1 MPISATGISTDRGM
15 TLPRRCSRSASRGL
29 GFTLI
34 EVLVVVVI
42 VGVISAVV
50 LLSVGIGDDRS
61 LERQARRLTSLVQ
74 LAGDE
79 ALMQGRDF
87 GIEFSQ
93 SGYRFVELDP
103 LFSRWYVV
111 TSDDMLRTRTLDPG
125 LTFELALEEREVVLS
140 PELGSAPVR
149 EATEAGEDG
158 DDDEPGSTRDD
169 DDDDDDYAPH
179 VMILSSGEITP
190 FDLRIRRAADRREVE
205 VHMSVTG
212 EVEIET
218 AEQAGF

>member
-1 MPISATGISTDRGM
+1 MRTSATGTSTDRKM
-15 TLPRRCSRSASRGL
+15 TTGSRRARVACS

-61 LERQARRLTSLVQ
+61 LERQARRLTSLVD
-74 LAGDE
+74 LALDE

-103 LFSRWYVV
+103 LFNRWYAV
-111 TSDDMLRTRTLDPG
+111 TGDDVLRTRKLDPG
-125 LTFELALEEREVVLS
+125 MSFELALEEREVVLS
-140 PELGSAPVR
+140 PELAAAPVR
-149 EATEAGEDG
+149 DDEEDEEDG
-158 DDDEPGSTRDD
+158 DGVERSSDGGDDEDSG
-169 DDDDDDYAPH
+169 YAPH
-179 VMILSSGEITP
+179 VMILSSGEVTP
-190 FDLRIRRAADRREVE
+190 FELWIRRAADRREVE
-205 VHMSVTG
+205 ISMSLTG
-212 EVEIET
+212 EAEIEMPD
-218 AEQAGF
+218 QASL